1 MEANVFK
8 PGAVMDLVSNA
19 QIEKDTETIE
29 AAVNKQQVSNYRYLG
44 KTKTFIREYEKINRN
59 DKCPCGSGK
68 KYKNCCLSS
77 GKFEHMHQ
85 LTNIEAAN
93 VKNNDCT
100 LSSLKK
106 NAYDINTNVEE
117 GE

>member
-1 MEANVFK
+1 METNVFK

-29 AAVNKQQVSNYRYLG
+29 TAVNKQHVSNYKYLG
-44 KTKTFIREYEKINRN
+44 KTKTVIREYEKIGRN
-59 DKCPCGSGK
+59 DVCPCGSCK
-68 KYKNCCLSS
+68 KYKNCCLNS
-77 GKFEHMHQ
+77 GKFEQMHQ

-93 VKNNDCT
+93 VKNSDCSLT
-100 LSSLKK
+100 SLKK
-106 NAYDINTNVEE
+106 NAYTVKTNVEE